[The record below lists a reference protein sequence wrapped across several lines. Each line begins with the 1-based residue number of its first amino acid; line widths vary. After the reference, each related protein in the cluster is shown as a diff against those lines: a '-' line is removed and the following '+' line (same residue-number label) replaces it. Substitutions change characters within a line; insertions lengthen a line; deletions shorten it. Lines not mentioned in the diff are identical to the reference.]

1 MGLLSLYRSGKLKV
15 WPDVF
20 NRMLDDKAAPD
31 LGDVVGGG
39 EPIYSDPDQFFARTY
54 MTRSVENL
62 IGEVADALESREG
75 GSIFLLTSLYGGG
88 KTHTM
93 ITLYH
98 AFTKPEALKKV
109 NERLAARTATIRPLV
124 VVIDGSRREL
134 APTPKDP
141 CSVGGFTIKT
151 LWGMLAH
158 RLGAYAKVM
167 HLDGLDAPPPFTD
180 VLMSVLKEPNRPVLI
195 MVDEMLPHIYTVSR
209 AEGLRG
215 YAENLIMFMGY
226 LARAVERTPG
236 VALLVSLQMERRGD
250 QIIEEETY
258 AGLAKRLY
266 DELHRETTRVITPV
280 TPTDVV
286 QILKRRIFQEIPE
299 DEAGRARDAL
309 HSAYRE
315 YPEIFG
321 SESDW
326 QFSPEESGR
335 VLSAK
340 DTYPFHPK
348 YIEVLQEFISR
359 NRDLRRTRDAIRI
372 TRKVVR
378 RILRENEDPTFIMP
392 WHIDIR
398 DMDIRN
404 SVLTES
410 RREFRD
416 VASKDV
422 ADEDGRLGAITECSR
437 PMLAFKTALPIL
449 LKVYTYET
457 FKIPLR
463 TFPTLRDAALMTYDP
478 ETFSSEGLQPPDIRS
493 ILDEMPAR
501 LSHFNYQDGRYW
513 FDPYLPI
520 TDLVEKRAGEILGG
534 PRLNLYRALAEQA
547 KGLLVRRPRRGERE
561 WAPFLFS
568 EKRTHIVEYGASV
581 YGIPEIEDR
590 PEHRLIVFVKPRD
603 SISDREVEDA
613 ILRSKGG
620 LRTYR
625 NTVAAVLPKA
635 EADFEKM
642 LSYAAKIR
650 AAEDIGRELK
660 ELFRGDEEIA
670 KIRQEK
676 LKQYMQEIENRLN
689 SELLFALTCIA
700 YPRMEDG
707 RDTVHYVVTAPL
719 DAIIAQA
726 ETALEDSST
735 GPKMRRR
742 ISFDELTSFLSRLL
756 RWDLAG
762 GDRPIEFGKMLEV
775 FYTNTAAP
783 FTRRDVV
790 EEAIREGL
798 RRLDIGVKM
807 ADKVYWKKFGSEEPN
822 IPAHLRDD
830 AEILP
835 LSIAAKEFS
844 DMLLS
849 KEKQITEGG
858 RLRVIWYEVEFE
870 GQRFKLRDLIG
881 QPGWVEILKEGIVRE
896 VEETIERGF
905 VINVEPSMVEV
916 DEGNSIEVSV
926 SITPVGGYGEL
937 VKLTPSKGT
946 IEPASGSPPFTA
958 KWRIDP
964 LPAGRRMLKVTAEGA
979 DGYLRE
985 EDLSINVRSLE
996 EEVTVRRLDQTHVG
1010 AKLIEVSVG
1019 DLTHARI
1026 ALSRIAQLGA
1036 KAKADFYIKIGSNIT
1051 VNGSG
1056 ADIKVSELIVQK
1068 IADLA
1073 RNLQAEAALS
1083 VRMDE
1088 PIEVYADR
1096 IAVLEVLADKAT
1108 FKLRVRRSAAQ
1119 SAG

>member
-1 MGLLSLYRSGKLKV
+1 
-15 WPDVF
+15 
-20 NRMLDDKAAPD
+20 
-31 LGDVVGGG
+31 
-39 EPIYSDPDQFFARTY
+39 
-54 MTRSVENL
+54 
-62 IGEVADALESREG
+62 
-75 GSIFLLTSLYGGG
+75 
-88 KTHTM
+88 
-93 ITLYH
+93 
-98 AFTKPEALKKV
+98 
-109 NERLAARTATIRPLV
+109 
-124 VVIDGSRREL
+124 
-134 APTPKDP
+134 
-141 CSVGGFTIKT
+141 
-151 LWGMLAH
+151 
-158 RLGAYAKVM
+158 
-167 HLDGLDAPPPFTD
+167 
-180 VLMSVLKEPNRPVLI
+180 
-195 MVDEMLPHIYTVSR
+195 
-209 AEGLRG
+209 
-215 YAENLIMFMGY
+215 
-226 LARAVERTPG
+226 
-236 VALLVSLQMERRGD
+236 
-250 QIIEEETY
+250 
-258 AGLAKRLY
+258 
-266 DELHRETTRVITPV
+266 
-280 TPTDVV
+280 
-286 QILKRRIFQEIPE
+286 
-299 DEAGRARDAL
+299 
-309 HSAYRE
+309 
-315 YPEIFG
+315 
-321 SESDW
+321 
-326 QFSPEESGR
+326 
-335 VLSAK
+335 
-340 DTYPFHPK
+340 
-348 YIEVLQEFISR
+348 FISR

-378 RILRENEDPTFIMP
+378 RLLRGNEDPTFIMP

-398 DMDIRN
+398 DPDIRN
-404 SVLTES
+404 SVLTDS

-422 ADEDGRLGAITECSR
+422 VNEDGRLGAIAECSR

-478 ETFSSEGLQPPDIRS
+478 ETFSSEGLQPPDIKS

-501 LSHFNYQDGRYW
+501 LRYFNYQDGRYW
-513 FDPYLPI
+513 FDPYFPI
-520 TDLVEKRAGEILGG
+520 TDLVEKRAGEILSG
-534 PRLNLYRALAEQA
+534 PRLNLYQVLVKQVN
-547 KGLLVRRPRRGERE
+547 GLLVRKPRRGERLE

-568 EKRTHIVEYGASV
+568 EKRTHVIEYGASV
-581 YGIPEIEDR
+581 YGLPEIEDK

-603 SISDREVEDA
+603 SISDREVEDM

-620 LRTYR
+620 SRTYK

-642 LSYAAKIR
+642 LSYAAKIK
-650 AAEDIGRELK
+650 AAEEVGKELK
-660 ELFRGDEEIA
+660 ELYRGDEELA

-676 LKQYMQEIENRLN
+676 LKQYMQEVENRLN

-707 RDTVHYVVTAPL
+707 RDAVHYVVTAPL

-726 ETALEDSST
+726 EAALEDSST
-735 GPKMRRR
+735 GPKMRRK
-742 ISFDELTSFLSRLL
+742 ISFDELASFLSRLL
-756 RWDLAG
+756 KWDLAG
-762 GDRPIEFGKMLEV
+762 GDRPIEFGKILEV

-807 ADKVYWKKFGSEEPN
+807 AGEVFWKKVGSKEPN
-822 IPAHLRDD
+822 TPARLGDD

-835 LSIAAKEFS
+835 LSIAAKEFA

-849 KEKQITEGG
+849 REKQIIEGG

-881 QPGWVEILKEGIVRE
+881 QPGWVETLKEGIVRE

-905 VINVEPSMVEV
+905 MINVEPSMVEV
-916 DEGNSIEVSV
+916 DEGNSIEVSI
-926 SITPVGGYGEL
+926 SITPIGGYSER
-937 VKLTPSKGT
+937 VKLTPDEGT

-958 KWRIDP
+958 KWKIDP
-964 LPAGRRMLKVTAEGA
+964 LPAGRHALRVAAEGA

-985 EDLSINVRSLE
+985 GGISVNVRSLE
-996 EEVTVRRLDQTHVG
+996 EEVAVKRLDLTHVG

-1019 DLTHARI
+1019 DLTHAQI

-1036 KAKADFYIKIGSNIT
+1036 KAKADFSIKISGNIT

-1073 RNLQAEAALS
+1073 RSLQSEAAVS
-1083 VRMDE
+1083 VKMDE

-1096 IAVLEVLADKAT
+1096 IAALNVLADKAT
-1108 FKLRVRRSAAQ
+1108 FRLRVRRRA
-1119 SAG
+1119 

>member
-1 MGLLSLYRSGKLKV
+1 MGLFSLYRSGKLKV

-20 NRMLDDKAAPD
+20 NRALDDKAAPD
-31 LGDVVGGG
+31 LSDVIGGG

-54 MTRSVENL
+54 MTKSMENL
-62 IGEVADALESREG
+62 IVEVADALESREG

-88 KTHTM
+88 KTHAM

-109 NERLAARTATIRPLV
+109 NERLAARVATIRPLV
-124 VVIDGSRREL
+124 VVIDGSRREM

-141 CSVGGFTIKT
+141 YIVGGFMIKT

-167 HLDGLDAPPPFTD
+167 HLDELGAHPPLTDA
-180 VLMSVLKEPNRPVLI
+180 LMSILKEPDKPILI
-195 MVDEMLPHIYTVSR
+195 MIDEILPHIYTMSR
-209 AEGLRG
+209 AEDLRR
-215 YAENLIMFMGY
+215 YAENIIMFMGY
-226 LARAVERTPG
+226 LARAVERTPR

-299 DEAGRARDAL
+299 DEASRARDML
-309 HSAYRE
+309 HSAYRD

-321 SESDW
+321 SELDW
-326 QFSPEESGR
+326 QFSLEESGR
-335 VLSAK
+335 TLSAK

-378 RILRENEDPTFIMP
+378 KLLKGDEDPTFIMP

-398 DMDIRN
+398 DQDIRN

-422 ADEDGRLGAITECSR
+422 VNEDGRLGAIADCSR
-437 PMLAFKTALPIL
+437 QMLAFKTALPIL

-478 ETFSSEGLQPPDIRS
+478 ETFSSEGLQPPDIKS
-493 ILDEMPAR
+493 ILDEMSAR

-520 TDLVEKRAGEILGG
+520 TDLVEKKAGDILSG

-547 KGLLVRRPRRGERE
+547 KRLLVRKSRRGERFE
-561 WAPFLFS
+561 LAPFLFS
-568 EKRTHIVEYGASV
+568 EKRTYIIEYGSSV
-581 YGIPEIEDR
+581 YGLPEIEDK
-590 PEHRLIVFVKPRD
+590 PEHQLIVFVKPRD
-603 SISDREVEDA
+603 SISDREVEDV
-613 ILRSKGG
+613 ILRFKGG
-620 LRTYR
+620 LRTYK
-625 NTVAAVLPKA
+625 NSVAAVLPKT

-642 LSYAAKIR
+642 LNYVAKIK
-650 AAEDIGRELK
+650 AAEEVGKELK
-660 ELFRGDEEIA
+660 ELFRGDEELA

-676 LKQYMQEIENRLN
+676 LKQYVQEVENRLN

-707 RDTVHYVVTAPL
+707 RDAIHYVVTAPL
-719 DAIIAQA
+719 DAIIMQA
-726 ETALEDSST
+726 EAALEDSST
-735 GPKMRRR
+735 GPKMRRK
-742 ISFDELTSFLSRLL
+742 INFDELTSFLNRLL
-756 RWDLAG
+756 KWDLVG
-762 GDRPIEFGKMLEV
+762 GDRPIEFDKILEV

-783 FTRRDVV
+783 FTKRDVV

-807 ADKVYWKKFGSEEPN
+807 AGEVYWKKIGSKEPN
-822 IPAHLRDD
+822 IPVHLGDD

-835 LSIAAKEFS
+835 LSITAKEFANI
-844 DMLLS
+844 LLS
-849 KEKQITEGG
+849 REKQIIEGG

-870 GQRFKLRDLIG
+870 GQRFKLKDLID
-881 QPGWVEILKEGIVRE
+881 QPGWVETLKEGIVHE

-905 VINVEPSMVEV
+905 IINVEPSMVEV
-916 DEGNSIEVSV
+916 DEGKSIEVNV
-926 SITPVGGYGEL
+926 FITPIGGYSER
-937 VKLTPSKGT
+937 VKLMLNEGT
-946 IEPASGSPPFTA
+946 IKPASESPPFTA
-958 KWRIDP
+958 KWRIDS
-964 LPAGRRMLKVTAEGA
+964 LPAGRHVLKVAAEGA

-985 EDLSINVRSLE
+985 GILSVNVRSLE
-996 EEVTVRRLDQTHVG
+996 EEVAVKRLDLMHVG

-1019 DLTHARI
+1019 DLTHAQI

-1036 KAKADFYIKIGSNIT
+1036 KAKADFSIKIGGNIT

-1073 RNLQAEAALS
+1073 RSFQTEAAVS
-1083 VRMDE
+1083 VKMDE
-1088 PIEVYADR
+1088 PIEVYTDR
-1096 IAVLEVLADKAT
+1096 IAALNILADKAT
-1108 FKLRVRRSAAQ
+1108 FRLRIRRRA
-1119 SAG
+1119 

>member
-1 MGLLSLYRSGKLKV
+1 MGLFSLYRSGKLKV

-20 NRMLDDKAAPD
+20 NRALDDKAAPD
-31 LGDVVGGG
+31 LSDVIGGG

-54 MTRSVENL
+54 MTKSMENL
-62 IGEVADALESREG
+62 IVEVADALESREG

-88 KTHTM
+88 KTHAM

-109 NERLAARTATIRPLV
+109 NERLAARVATIRPLV
-124 VVIDGSRREL
+124 VVIDGSRREM

-141 CSVGGFTIKT
+141 YIVGGFMIKT

-167 HLDGLDAPPPFTD
+167 HLDELGAHPPLTDA
-180 VLMSVLKEPNRPVLI
+180 LMSILKEPDKPILI
-195 MVDEMLPHIYTVSR
+195 MIDEILPHIYTMSR
-209 AEGLRG
+209 AEDLRR
-215 YAENLIMFMGY
+215 YAENIIMFMGY
-226 LARAVERTPG
+226 LARAVERTPR
-236 VALLVSLQMERRGD
+236 VALLVSLQMERRED

-266 DELHRETTRVITPV
+266 DDLHRETTRVITPV

-299 DEAGRARDAL
+299 DEASRARDML
-309 HSAYRE
+309 HSAYRD

-321 SESDW
+321 SELDW
-326 QFSPEESGR
+326 QFSLEESGR
-335 VLSAK
+335 TLSAK

-378 RILRENEDPTFIMP
+378 KLLKGDEDPTFIMP

-398 DMDIRN
+398 DQDIRN

-422 ADEDGRLGAITECSR
+422 VNEDGRLGAIADCSR
-437 PMLAFKTALPIL
+437 QMLAFKTALPIL

-478 ETFSSEGLQPPDIRS
+478 ETFSSEGLQPPDIKS
-493 ILDEMPAR
+493 ILDEMSAR

-520 TDLVEKRAGEILGG
+520 TDLVEKKAGDILSG

-547 KGLLVRRPRRGERE
+547 KRLLVRKSRRGERFE
-561 WAPFLFS
+561 LAPFLFS
-568 EKRTHIVEYGASV
+568 EKRTYIIEYGSSV
-581 YGIPEIEDR
+581 YGLPEIEDK
-590 PEHRLIVFVKPRD
+590 PEHQLIVFVKPRD
-603 SISDREVEDA
+603 SISDREVEDV
-613 ILRSKGG
+613 ILRFKGG
-620 LRTYR
+620 LRTYK
-625 NTVAAVLPKA
+625 NSVAAVLPKT

-642 LSYAAKIR
+642 LNYVAKIK
-650 AAEDIGRELK
+650 AAEEVGKELK
-660 ELFRGDEEIA
+660 ELFRGDEELA

-676 LKQYMQEIENRLN
+676 LKQYVQEVENRLN

-707 RDTVHYVVTAPL
+707 RDAIHYVVTAPL
-719 DAIIAQA
+719 DAIIMQA
-726 ETALEDSST
+726 EAALEDSST
-735 GPKMRRR
+735 GPKMRRK
-742 ISFDELTSFLSRLL
+742 ISFHELTSFLNRLL
-756 RWDLAG
+756 KWDLVG
-762 GDRPIEFGKMLEV
+762 GDRPIEFDKILEV

-783 FTRRDVV
+783 FTKRDVV

-807 ADKVYWKKFGSEEPN
+807 AGEVYWKKIGSKEPN
-822 IPAHLRDD
+822 IPVHLGDD

-835 LSIAAKEFS
+835 LSITAKEFANI
-844 DMLLS
+844 LLS
-849 KEKQITEGG
+849 REKQIIEGG

-870 GQRFKLRDLIG
+870 GQRFKLKDLID
-881 QPGWVEILKEGIVRE
+881 QPGWVETLKEGIVHE

-905 VINVEPSMVEV
+905 IINVEPSMVEV
-916 DEGNSIEVSV
+916 DEGKSIEVNV
-926 SITPVGGYGEL
+926 FITPIGGYSER
-937 VKLTPSKGT
+937 VKLMLNEGT
-946 IEPASGSPPFTA
+946 IKPASESPPFTA
-958 KWRIDP
+958 KWRIDS
-964 LPAGRRMLKVTAEGA
+964 LPAGRHVLKVAAEGA

-985 EDLSINVRSLE
+985 GILSVNVRSLE
-996 EEVTVRRLDQTHVG
+996 EEVAVKRLDLMHVG

-1019 DLTHARI
+1019 DLTHAQI

-1036 KAKADFYIKIGSNIT
+1036 KAKADFSIKIGGNIT

-1073 RNLQAEAALS
+1073 RSFQTEAAVS
-1083 VRMDE
+1083 VKMDE
-1088 PIEVYADR
+1088 PIEVYTDR
-1096 IAVLEVLADKAT
+1096 IAALNILADKAT
-1108 FKLRVRRSAAQ
+1108 FRLRIRRRA
-1119 SAG
+1119 